1 MPHPRSRGR
10 AVPLAAATASAVLT
24 LLLGSGYAV
33 GRTVVATAPEAGR
46 ERVPVSAWHGSGG
59 VLHADESSAQRL
71 RAEGWTLPTLA
82 ADGYRVVSMT
92 RGSLAGHPIVSVRLQ
107 RGEHDVVVVEQR
119 GRVDR
124 QNPMDG
130 LTGLPV
136 SAEGLERSAVAGV
149 PLWVDEGPPWRAVL
163 VGDEVVYTVS
173 ADTGPSAMAH
183 TVSLVVADD
192 RGRVEEPE
200 AEDPGLARTV
210 VAGLQEIFG

>member
-1 MPHPRSRGR
+1 MPRPHPRGR

-33 GRTVVATAPEAGR
+33 GRTVVATAPEAGS
-46 ERVPVSAWHGSGG
+46 ERAPVSVWHGTGG
-59 VLHADESSAQRL
+59 VLHADEGSAERL

-107 RGEHDVVVVEQR
+107 RGGHDVVVVEQR

-130 LTGLPV
+130 ITGLPV

-149 PLWVDEGPPWRAVL
+149 PLWVDDGPPWRAVL
-163 VGDEVVYTVS
+163 VGEDVVYTVS

-210 VAGLQEIFG
+210 VVGLQEIFG